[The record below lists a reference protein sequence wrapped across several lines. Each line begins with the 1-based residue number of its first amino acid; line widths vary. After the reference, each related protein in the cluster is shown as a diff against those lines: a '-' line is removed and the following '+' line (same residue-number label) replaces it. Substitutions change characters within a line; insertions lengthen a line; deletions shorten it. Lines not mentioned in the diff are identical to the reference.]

1 MAEIDNRK
9 ALALLNKEI
18 LKQEQEI
25 GRTLNANSGK
35 MKDQNELARKKLK
48 ILQSSRKDLQKY
60 LKGYEKISIELQ
72 GQADLANQLKKSM
85 KEQAGFQD
93 GLKDNAL
100 LIVKYGQKSDHFS
113 KKLAKSLGVVADN
126 AATIQSNMEAVG
138 TAEFQQLNLSKQ
150 ILELEKKNKLL
161 GGDKLKGQI
170 KRERNKRRP
179 ENKHIVFSQTG
190 LRWIFCFFV
199 RPKNCYEQ

>member
-35 MKDQNELARKKLK
+35 MKDQNELARKNLK
-48 ILQSSRKDLQKY
+48 ILQSTRKDLQKY
-60 LKGYEKISIELQ
+60 LNGYEKISIELQ

-100 LIVKYGQKSDHFS
+100 LITSLPIFPKPTTPNIFPLNSLPVNLFLSHF
-113 KKLAKSLGVVADN
+113 
-126 AATIQSNMEAVG
+126 
-138 TAEFQQLNLSKQ
+138 
-150 ILELEKKNKLL
+150 
-161 GGDKLKGQI
+161 
-170 KRERNKRRP
+170 P
-179 ENKHIVFSQTG
+179 
-190 LRWIFCFFV
+190 FV
-199 RPKNCYEQ
+199 RVL